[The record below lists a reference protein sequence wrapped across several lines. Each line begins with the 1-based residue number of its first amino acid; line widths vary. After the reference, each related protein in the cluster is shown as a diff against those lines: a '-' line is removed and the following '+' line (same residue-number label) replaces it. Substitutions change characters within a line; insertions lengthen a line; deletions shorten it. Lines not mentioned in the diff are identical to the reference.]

1 MLDPETAAWSSRIML
16 AHLTAMV
23 VDSLRDE
30 PLPRPWDT
38 VDDGSAVDDWGLTG
52 DVMTMDEA
60 RDFFGF

>member
-1 MLDPETAAWSSRIML
+1 ML

-38 VDDGSAVDDWGLTG
+38 VDDGPAVDEWGLTG

-60 RDFFGF
+60 REYFGF